1 MLIHIRRWKTY
12 TLSWWQFLERRVE
25 QYMVVKGYFNFISS
39 VLIFLN
45 DNIFI
50 YYLYNSNYT
59 ISWDNLPIDL
69 IVKGNRKMNT
79 MTLHSPNTY
88 AFRRVNKCHAYK
100 TVFPNK
106 IERTFPDT
114 WGKDSHMNFWNKD
127 VITFLHAINNVSKD
141 PFYYVKQL
149 TQEADLS
156 NQLSILQGLNLH
168 FRTKNIYNFEH
179 SW

>member
-1 MLIHIRRWKTY
+1 
-12 TLSWWQFLERRVE
+12 
-25 QYMVVKGYFNFISS
+25 MVVKGYFNFISS

-88 AFRRVNKCHAYK
+88 AFRRVNK
-100 TVFPNK
+100 
-106 IERTFPDT
+106 
-114 WGKDSHMNFWNKD
+114 
-127 VITFLHAINNVSKD
+127 
-141 PFYYVKQL
+141 
-149 TQEADLS
+149 
-156 NQLSILQGLNLH
+156 
-168 FRTKNIYNFEH
+168 
-179 SW
+179 